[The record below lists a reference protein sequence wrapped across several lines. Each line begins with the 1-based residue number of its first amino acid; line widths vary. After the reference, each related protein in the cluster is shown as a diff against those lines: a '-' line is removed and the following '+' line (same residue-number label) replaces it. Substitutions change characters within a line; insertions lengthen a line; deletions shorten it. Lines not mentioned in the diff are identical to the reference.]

1 MKITKQYLTQV
12 IKEEVEAMLGEDPVQ
27 AAGASH
33 RTVQAAI
40 ERYIDDPASW
50 KIVKTDYVGM
60 SKGDDSWGI
69 RKTHYPNWKDED
81 FQAVIDALAD
91 IDAQALWDL

>member
-27 AAGASH
+27 AA
-33 RTVQAAI
+33 I
-40 ERYIDDPASW
+40 ERYIDDPVSW